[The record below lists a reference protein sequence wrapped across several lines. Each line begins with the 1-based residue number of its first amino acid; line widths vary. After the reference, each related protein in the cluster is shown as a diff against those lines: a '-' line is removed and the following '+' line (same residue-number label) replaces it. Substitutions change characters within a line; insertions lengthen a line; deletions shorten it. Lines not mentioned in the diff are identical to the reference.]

1 MPCSG
6 CLALHRVN
14 LNLKKWIVSQ
24 SSSPAV
30 CDFFWGGEG
39 MNLLFN
45 GFESSNE
52 EDMVRQQ
59 EEEVL

>member
-1 MPCSG
+1 MNQFEYT
-6 CLALHRVN
+6 LMAY
-14 LNLKKWIVSQ
+14 WIASL

-30 CDFFWGGEG
+30 QDLFLGGEG

-45 GFESSNE
+45 DFESSNE
-52 EDMVRQQ
+52 KKNMVRHH

>member
-1 MPCSG
+1 MNQFECT
-6 CLALHRVN
+6 LMAY
-14 LNLKKWIVSQ
+14 WIASL

-30 CDFFWGGEG
+30 QDLFLGGEG

-45 GFESSNE
+45 DFESSNE
-52 EDMVRQQ
+52 KKNMVRYH

>member
-1 MPCSG
+1 MQVAYWEG
-6 CLALHRVN
+6 
-14 LNLKKWIVSQ
+14 SQ
-24 SSSPAV
+24 SSRSVVLGLFP
-30 CDFFWGGEG
+30 GGEG

-52 EDMVRQQ
+52 ENVIRQQ